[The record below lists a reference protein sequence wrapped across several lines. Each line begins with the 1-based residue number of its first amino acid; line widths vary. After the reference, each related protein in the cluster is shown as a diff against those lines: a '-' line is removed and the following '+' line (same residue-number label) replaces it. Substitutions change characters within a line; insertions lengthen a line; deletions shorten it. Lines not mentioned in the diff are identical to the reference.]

1 VKIFSS
7 STRILATALIVV
19 GFWCSAFHVQQAG
32 AQQAAKPGAAAGNSA
47 SNSSPIPKTIEAY
60 LRNLYAFGPETE
72 VHVGEPQPT
81 PITGLLVCDVKVKVG
96 GNEESGKFY
105 VSPDGKYLFRGEL
118 SDLTKDAMAETRA
131 MMKLK
136 GAPSMG
142 DPKASITVVEYSD
155 FECPVCRS
163 LHDVMRGLLPNYPQ
177 VRLVFMDFPL
187 EQIHP
192 WARTAALAG
201 RCAYNQNPKAFWT
214 MYNLIYDHQ
223 DLIAAGNAYEKMTD
237 YAGQAGLNVD
247 TFKSC
252 LAGAEAAA
260 AVDASV
266 ANGREL
272 EIGSTPTVFVNGR
285 RIVGADPH
293 ALENYIKYEL
303 AHQKTGA
310 K

>member
-7 STRILATALIVV
+7 TARILATAAILT
-19 GFWCSAFHVQQAG
+19 GFWCVASN
-32 AQQAAKPGAAAGNSA
+32 AQQAAKPTSTVGNPA
-47 SNSSPIPKTIEAY
+47 SSSSPIPKTIEAY

-81 PITGLLVCDVKVKVG
+81 PIAGLLVCDVKVKVG
-96 GNEESGKFY
+96 GNEETGKFY

-136 GAPSMG
+136 DAPYMG

-201 RCAYNQNPKAFWT
+201 RCAYAQNPKAFWT
-214 MYNLIYDHQ
+214 MYDLIYDHQ

-252 LAGAEAAA
+252 LAGPEAAA